1 MKNFVYLKPSRIED
15 AISALRE
22 YDDAYLLAGGTDLLV
37 GMKNKT
43 IEPKHIIALKG
54 IPKIDSIGF
63 ETGFKIGSLTTIREI
78 EVSKVVREKIPLLGQ
93 AAGNLG
99 SIQVRN
105 QATIG
110 GNLCNASPAA
120 DMAIAL
126 LAMDSKV
133 RIASINN
140 EKVIGLDQFFTGPG
154 STVLNRH
161 DILLEI
167 IIPNDIE
174 QFKGIFIKLGNRN
187 AMEIGIVNI
196 AILLDADFKSGMCK
210 DIKIALGAVAPTVIR
225 ARKAE
230 EQLKGNTLNPELI
243 SEASEVASQETNP
256 ISDLRASAEYRKN
269 MVKTLVGRGIREI
282 LKSNKVS

>member
-1 MKNFVYLKPSRIED
+1 MKNFVYLKPSSIED

-22 YDDAYLLAGGTDLLV
+22 YDDAHLLAGGTDLLV
-37 GMKNKT
+37 GMKNKI

-140 EKVIGLDQFFTGPG
+140 EKVIGLDQFFMGPG